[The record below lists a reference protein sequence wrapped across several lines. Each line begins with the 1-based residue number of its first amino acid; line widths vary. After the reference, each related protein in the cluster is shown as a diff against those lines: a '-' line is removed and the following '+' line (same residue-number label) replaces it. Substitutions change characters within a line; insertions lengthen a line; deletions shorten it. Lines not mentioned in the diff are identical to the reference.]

1 MLKSKIYEGIET
13 LNDIKRTIL
22 NRQGDSCSTSLED
35 LRKAP
40 AFGFAQGMKFIVV
53 PAKAGILRSQ
63 PKYLA
68 QQMYRNPYFAAIFS
82 GLNRNQLIVVS
93 NEW

>member
-40 AFGFAQGMKFIVV
+40 AFGFAQGVKFICRSRESGNLET
-53 PAKAGILRSQ
+53 ADEILSI
-63 PKYLA
+63 LIE
-68 QQMYRNPYFAAIFS
+68 MYTE
-82 GLNRNQLIVVS
+82 LTLL
-93 NEW
+93 